1 MLSVRYGYS
10 KLTLICLDLQV
21 VEEMMNRFN
30 NGEESIME
38 DLHAMLDEQE
48 NLQSEIDRLSREIG
62 QLETE

>member
-1 MLSVRYGYS
+1 MVCVHYGYI
-10 KLTLICLDLQV
+10 KLTLNCLDLQV

-30 NGEESIME
+30 NGEVSIME
-38 DLHAMLDEQE
+38 DLYPKLDEQE

>member
-38 DLHAMLDEQE
+38 DLHAKLDEQE